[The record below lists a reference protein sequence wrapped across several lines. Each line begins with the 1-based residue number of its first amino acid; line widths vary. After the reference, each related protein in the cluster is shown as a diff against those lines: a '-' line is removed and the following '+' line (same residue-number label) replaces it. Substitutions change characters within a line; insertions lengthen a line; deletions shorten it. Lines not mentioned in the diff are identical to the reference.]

1 MSRSVASC
9 LKTYREDEE
18 LNDVPLLK
26 RKFKN
31 TMVMENLFEL
41 LDESFNVMN
50 ARCPKDGIN
59 EKKWEKG
66 EKVS

>member
-1 MSRSVASC
+1 MSRSVASG

-31 TMVMENLFEL
+31 TMVIENLFEL

-59 EKKWEKG
+59 GKRAKK
-66 EKVS
+66 

>member
-1 MSRSVASC
+1 MSRSVASG

>member
-1 MSRSVASC
+1 MSRSVASG

-18 LNDVPLLK
+18 LNNVPLLK